1 MSEPRK
7 LYGRPKNLVNLP
19 FSYCPGCSH
28 GVLHRLI
35 AQAIDDLDINERSI
49 GICSAGCS
57 VRMWRYFTCDM
68 TQALHGR
75 GPALATGLK
84 RALPDRVVWAYQ
96 GDGDIAGIGIAHI
109 IHAAARGEKFTVFFL
124 NNGFYGATGGQL
136 APTTLLGEN
145 TSTTPDGREQN
156 RDGAPIRVAE
166 LLSHL
171 DMPAY
176 IERVAV
182 TDPVNIRKAAKAV
195 RRAFETQ
202 LSGEAFSLVEVMGI
216 CPINLHMDPSEAARH
231 QKESFA
237 HMPLGIIKEPAGVS
251 L

>member
-1 MSEPRK
+1 MSQTRK
-7 LYGRPKNLVNLP
+7 LFSRPGSLINLP

-35 AQAIDDLDINERSI
+35 AQAIDDLGIRERSI
-49 GICSAGCS
+49 GISSAGCS
-57 VRMWRYFTCDM
+57 VRMWRYFNCDM

-109 IHAAARGEKFTVFFL
+109 IHAAARGERFTVFFL

-136 APTTLLGEN
+136 APTTLLGQ
-145 TSTTPDGREQN
+145 TTATTPQGRDQN
-156 RDGAPIRVAE
+156 RDGAPIRVSE
-166 LLSHL
+166 LLANL

-182 TDPVNIRKAAKAV
+182 TDPLNIRKAARAV
-195 RRAFETQ
+195 RRAFEVQ
-202 LSGEAFSLVEVMGI
+202 LTGECFSLVEVMGI
-216 CPINLHMDPSEAARH
+216 CPINLHLEPAEAIKWEKSAIE
-231 QKESFA
+231 KF
-237 HMPLGIIKEPAGVS
+237 PLGLIKEPGKVS